1 MSRQAVVA
9 VCSVLTALALDD
21 EAALQARLWW
31 TWGVANAPRGPN
43 RV

>member
-1 MSRQAVVA
+1 MSRQAIVA

-31 TWGVANAPRGPN
+31 TRGLEIAPRAPN